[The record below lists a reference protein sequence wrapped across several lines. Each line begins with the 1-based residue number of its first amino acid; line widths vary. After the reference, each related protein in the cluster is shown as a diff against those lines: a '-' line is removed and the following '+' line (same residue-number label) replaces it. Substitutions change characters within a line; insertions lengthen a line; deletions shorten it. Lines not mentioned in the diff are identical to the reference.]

1 MDFYELIPKSS
12 VLFQCD
18 DQQLCSLIMISIPDH
33 LVSLF
38 KQSQQ
43 QPAIEEKDASEL
55 SEIERSPLSYIAGL
69 CTVSATEEIIE

>member
-12 VLFQCD
+12 VLLQCD
-18 DQQLCSLIMISIPDH
+18 DQQLCSVIMISIPNH

-43 QPAIEEKDASEL
+43 QPAIKEKDASE
-55 SEIERSPLSYIAGL
+55 PG
-69 CTVSATEEIIE
+69 